1 MRSAA
6 GFSPYAV
13 EIAEQATLLNQ
24 RVADYHEVFTQAAYG
39 RLYAW
44 LFAQLPGIFAATT
57 LFDLAIFFILSL
69 MMVGRLSAWRSFKT
83 TRVAD
88 SEIRRTYLF
97 RNLAL
102 PEWLVIVF
110 IAGGLTPLLSG
121 LPQRIAANA
130 LAFMICLYALQG
142 LALFRFMLVKAG
154 AGYVGGAIGFFLLG
168 MICVTLVGVLLLTL
182 AGLFDT
188 FFDFRHLK
196 RKDDSH
202 ESHTD

>member
-1 MRSAA
+1 M
-6 GFSPYAV
+6 
-13 EIAEQATLLNQ
+13 
-24 RVADYHEVFTQAAYG
+24 
-39 RLYAW
+39 
-44 LFAQLPGIFAATT
+44 PGIVAATT

-83 TRVAD
+83 APVAD
-88 SEIRRTYLF
+88 SEVRRTYLF
-97 RNLAL
+97 RNFAL

-110 IAGGLTPLLSG
+110 VAGGLAPLLSG

-130 LAFMICLYALQG
+130 LALMTCLYVLQG
-142 LALFRFMLVKAG
+142 LAIFRFMLVKAG
-154 AGYVGGAIGFFLLG
+154 AGYIGGLIGFFLLG
-168 MICVTLVGVLLLTL
+168 MICVTLVGVLMLTL
-182 AGLFDT
+182 AGLFDP